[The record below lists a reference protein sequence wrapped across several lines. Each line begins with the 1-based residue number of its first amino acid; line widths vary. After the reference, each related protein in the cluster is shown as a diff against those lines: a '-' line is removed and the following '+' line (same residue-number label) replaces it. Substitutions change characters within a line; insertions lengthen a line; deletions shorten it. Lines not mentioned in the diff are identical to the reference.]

1 MGIDGKYI
9 ENKGINQID
18 GVLIKPNYLTT
29 YDFLA
34 KMKKAKHQELEKKA
48 EKKSYLS

>member
-1 MGIDGKYI
+1 M
-9 ENKGINQID
+9 
-18 GVLIKPNYLTT
+18 TT

-34 KMKKAKHQELEKKA
+34 KMKKAKQQELERKA

>member
-1 MGIDGKYI
+1 M
-9 ENKGINQID
+9 
-18 GVLIKPNYLTT
+18 TT

-34 KMKKAKHQELEKKA
+34 KMKKARQQELEKKA

>member
-1 MGIDGKYI
+1 M
-9 ENKGINQID
+9 
-18 GVLIKPNYLTT
+18 TT

-34 KMKKAKHQELEKKA
+34 KMKKAKQQELEKKA